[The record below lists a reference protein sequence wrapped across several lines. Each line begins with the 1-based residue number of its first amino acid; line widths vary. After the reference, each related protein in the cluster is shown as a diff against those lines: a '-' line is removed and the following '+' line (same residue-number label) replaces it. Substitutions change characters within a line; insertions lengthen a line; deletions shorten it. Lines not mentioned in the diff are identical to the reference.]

1 MKKVLL
7 AIVFM
12 VVLTFGGLRIAD
24 AIVMSGEDY
33 YLQITDTGEKKAE
46 KSDSGE
52 RMVSYDYS
60 LIGFDK
66 NGQEKE
72 MSFTAFKD
80 RPLIQG
86 AYLKV
91 TWNQKRGVTSYKQVQ
106 ENEIPTKA
114 KEKLDGGN

>member
-1 MKKVLL
+1 LKKVLL
-7 AIVFM
+7 AIVLM
-12 VVLTFGGLRIAD
+12 VVLAFGGLRIAD

-52 RMVSYDYS
+52 RMVSYDYT
-60 LIGFDK
+60 LTGFDK

-91 TWNQKRGVTSYKQVQ
+91 TWNKKRGVTSYEQIQ
-106 ENEIPTKA
+106 ANEIPTQA